1 MKRLTPY
8 QKRQRIGKKEQEAF
22 QKYRFHYQHLATL
35 FSGFALGGGF
45 VLLMGFVRGYNTP
58 MEIVAAFAI
67 TTLVGVF
74 LSFREY
80 FVVKSSWRYWR
91 LVVR

>member
-8 QKRQRIGKKEQEAF
+8 QKRQRAGQRERIRF
-22 QKYRFHYQHLATL
+22 QKYRHQYQHLATL

-45 VLLMGFVRGYNTP
+45 VLAIGFVRGYNTP
-58 MEIVAAFAI
+58 IEIISAFAI
-67 TTLVGVF
+67 ATFVGAA

-80 FVVKSSWRYWR
+80 FVIKSSWRYWR
-91 LVVR
+91 VGK